1 MLDINTETQQSIATD
16 GDRIPGPGGMEMFF
30 SIPRAQRDPLGFLCE
45 CTRRYGDL
53 TRFKAGSQ
61 FAYFVNSP
69 SAIKRILQDNHRN
82 YTKDTIQYRQLA
94 LVAGRG
100 LLTSDG
106 ELWLSHRR
114 LMQPAFHPRRI
125 EGMAHTIVS
134 ATTNMLADWQRRLPK
149 DMPSIVDVDAEML
162 RLTLEIAGLTLFSID
177 LSRDAPRLTQ
187 AVLTALDHIVYRAS
201 NFLALPDSVPTP
213 RNRRFH
219 AALDTLNDAVR
230 DLIEARRRQM
240 AAEDKLPDDLL
251 SALLRAVDAETG
263 QQLDVQA
270 IRDEVLT
277 LLIAGH
283 ETTASAL
290 TWGLYLLATH
300 PEAQAKLRHEIA
312 QAIGSRAPRYRDLPH
327 LTWCRQALEETLRL
341 YPPAWLITRRAIEA
355 DQLDGRTIP
364 AGAIVIISPYV
375 IHRHPAYWAEPD
387 QFKPERFAPGQGDQP
402 WPRFAYIPFGG
413 GPRVCIGQNFG
424 IVEAMLIL
432 AALAQQFWFE
442 PEETAGSNGHER
454 PGVSVAPLVTLRPRV
469 NGQHGLRLRARHLPL

>member
-1 MLDINTETQQSIATD
+1 MKQSIKPID
-16 GDRIPGPGGMEMFF
+16 ERIPGPGGMEMFF
-30 SIPRAQRDPLGFLCE
+30 SIPRAQRDPLGFLYE
-45 CTRRYGDL
+45 CARRYGDL

-61 FAYFVNSP
+61 LAYFVNSP

-106 ELWLSHRR
+106 EFWLSPRR
-114 LMQPAFHPRRI
+114 LMQPAVRPRRI
-125 EGMAHTIVS
+125 EGMARAIVS
-134 ATTNMLADWQRRLPK
+134 ATTNMLTEWQHRLPE
-149 DMPSIVDVDAEML
+149 DMPGIVDVDAEML

-201 NFLALPDSVPTP
+201 NFLALPASSPTP
-213 RNRRFH
+213 RNRRFR
-219 AALDTLNDAVR
+219 AALDALNDTVR
-230 DLIEARRRQM
+230 GLLEARRRQM
-240 AAEDKLPDDLL
+240 AAQDELPDDLL
-251 SALLRAVDAETG
+251 SALLKAVDAETG
-263 QQLDVQA
+263 QQLDDQA
-270 IRDEVLT
+270 VRDEVLT

-290 TWGLYLLATH
+290 TWGLHLLATH
-300 PEAQAKLRHEIA
+300 PEAQEKLRREIA
-312 QAIGSRAPRYRDLPH
+312 QTIGARAPQYSDLPR

-341 YPPAWLITRRAIEA
+341 YPPAWLITRRAIQA
-355 DQLDGRTIP
+355 DQLDGHTIP

-424 IVEAMLIL
+424 VVEAMLIV

-442 PEETAGSNGHER
+442 PEQTAGSNGHEQ
-454 PGVSVAPLVTLRPRV
+454 PGVSIAPLVTLRPRV
-469 NGQHGLRLRARHLPL
+469 NGRHGLRLRARRLQL